1 MEVDLDVSPAERL
14 LQLPG
19 TFSWAAPTRPPVKA
33 ILPGRKLVNLNLASV
48 LILRCRLVGAKAP
61 RCFGSVREFDY
72 TLRFWEEGSLTT
84 PGKKVLKV

>member
-48 LILRCRLVGAKAP
+48 LILRCRLVGANP
-61 RCFGSVREFDY
+61 GIRGSGIWPAERRQGSA
-72 TLRFWEEGSLTT
+72 LFWISEG
-84 PGKKVLKV
+84 V